1 MNTFLADMLNKSSI
15 SNMQISVQRVHLT
28 LSELK
33 SVDTN
38 MDHSVLCEICT
49 ACKSVATIIVNDLLA
64 DNVNSSSSDSE
75 DVTSKLT
82 SLPIICLI
90 NIQFSAYNLP

>member
-1 MNTFLADMLNKSSI
+1 MNTSLADMLNKSSI
-15 SNMQISVQRVHLT
+15 SDMQISVQRVHLT

-49 ACKSVATIIVNDLLA
+49 ACKSVATIVNDLLA
-64 DNVNSSSSDSE
+64 DNINSSSSDSE

-82 SLPIICLI
+82 PLPIICLI

>member
-1 MNTFLADMLNKSSI
+1 MNTSLADMLNKSSI
-15 SNMQISVQRVHLT
+15 SDMQISVQRVHLT

-49 ACKSVATIIVNDLLA
+49 ACKSVAAIVNDLLA
-64 DNVNSSSSDSE
+64 DDVNSSSSDSE

-82 SLPIICLI
+82 SSPIICLI
-90 NIQFSAYNLP
+90 NIQFSTYNLR